1 MALGAIR
8 DILKTRF
15 AGAVVGAAAL
25 TAAASF
31 APDAHAQSDQTASA
45 PTGHPVTLK
54 IGPEVTERRVTGF
67 RNMVS
72 DNCAVTVTNADRTTN
87 ILFPTFMIAQV
98 GDRETSRID
107 QLEND
112 VAAALANRLCD
123 PSHDDY
129 IGPG

>member
-1 MALGAIR
+1 MALNTIGKHFRAMATGTGA
-8 DILKTRF
+8 L
-15 AGAVVGAAAL
+15 A
-25 TAAASF
+25 AAASS

-54 IGPEVTERRVTGF
+54 IGPEVTERRVIGF

-72 DNCAVTVTNADRTTN
+72 DNCAVTVTSADRTTN
-87 ILFPTFMIAQV
+87 LLFPTFMIAQV

-123 PSHDDY
+123 PTHDDY